1 METCNLIKPTRHGKE
16 SLGKGIQSKPAKGIS
31 GNSKLTCL
39 SGDDTKLGTDHTK
52 AEIYE
57 SSNNFSV
64 SSSISGGQMQSDSDL
79 EDDLFSLAEDNEICS
94 DSDDGAYFLTEESL
108 DEVLDASSKSSP
120 CTVVSFQ
127 ENNSLTYLDPG
138 TAQRSSEVPDPW
150 DKWEDVDL
158 ASCCIFDE
166 MPLETCDDE
175 KSSRPIDFV
184 SSSTD
189 EIDYATEFLT
199 GYSTLKQLLSADLP
213 DDCNDAN
220 SIWSILT
227 DKLLY
232 CQSDTSGSVRY
243 FSYDSL
249 KAKNAKQRFFD
260 AALNNE
266 PYAKAYLDSCNIEY
280 CDDEDLYRDQLYDAV
295 PIQKKNPNI
304 KTLNTAEATASK
316 NEPIKKLF
324 PQYVENKY
332 EDLEVHT
339 SYEFDPAK
347 SICATYLWTENVG
360 YPKEL
365 VTVTTYN
372 TEGYKLWFKQ
382 GSFPIGIDGEATAHL
397 LDDTP
402 IPVKTLIDSGASR
415 PILNK
420 HFYDG
425 HPFLHTY
432 PRYKIAT
439 RGMVFGNGTVLP
451 CNEAIVIM
459 VKFSGHVFQMI
470 CYLLECSKDYG
481 LYIGQKA
488 MYELEGGAD
497 FRNLL
502 FHFLMRS
509 LNLCAGETVKIMP
522 GQSKMVPL
530 CIDTNVMKGSSKLR
544 EKKLL
549 DIDLDRIENDNVIVN
564 LYKYK
569 KAFSLRDEIGL
580 CQSMEVELK
589 LKDESPFFI
598 RPFPI
603 KESDKDIVD
612 KEMRKGCLLGILK
625 KGMSSYSSPIMLI
638 PRKLTGIPRIVTDFR
653 HLNSRLVTL
662 QPSIPLVRDAMQI
675 LGASGYEILS
685 LADLRCIPYT

>member
-1 METCNLIKPTRHGKE
+1 MSAKGNPKFSCPTILSHSDNDSCVESDSREELFDSSLNTVNVSVNTELPMDPSCSPKEEEMDFLHFYGEMEDDDFHRMMSVDDLTYSIAFSDEVFDNGEWHTYAGLETCNLIKPTRHGKE

-52 AEIYE
+52 ADVYE
-57 SSNNFSV
+57 SSNNMSM
-64 SSSISGGQMQSDSDL
+64 SSSICENQIHSDSDL

-94 DSDDGAYFLTEESL
+94 DSDDGSYFSAEESL
-108 DEVLDASSKSSP
+108 EEVLDASSKSSP
-120 CTVVSFQ
+120 CTVVSCQ
-127 ENNSLTYLDPG
+127 ENNSLTDLDPG
-138 TAQRSSEVPDPW
+138 TAQRSSQVPDPW

-158 ASCCIFDE
+158 TSSCVFDE

-189 EIDYATEFLT
+189 EIDYATEFLR

-232 CQSDTSGSVRY
+232 CQSDISDSVTY

-249 KAKNAKQRFFD
+249 KAKSAKQRFFD

-266 PYAKAYLDSCNIEY
+266 PCSNKSYLDSCNIEY
-280 CDDEDLYRDQLYDAV
+280 CNSKDLYRDQLYDAV
-295 PIQKKNPNI
+295 PIPMKNPKI

-316 NEPIKKLF
+316 NVPTKKLF

-365 VTVTTYN
+365 VTATTYN

-382 GSFPIGIDGEATAHL
+382 GRFPIGIDGEATAHL

-402 IPVKTLIDSGASR
+402 IPVKTLIDSGSSR

-420 HFYDG
+420 HFYDA

-432 PRYKIAT
+432 PRYK
-439 RGMVFGNGTVLP
+439 
-451 CNEAIVIM
+451 
-459 VKFSGHVFQMI
+459 
-470 CYLLECSKDYG
+470 
-481 LYIGQKA
+481 
-488 MYELEGGAD
+488 
-497 FRNLL
+497 
-502 FHFLMRS
+502 
-509 LNLCAGETVKIMP
+509 
-522 GQSKMVPL
+522 
-530 CIDTNVMKGSSKLR
+530 
-544 EKKLL
+544 
-549 DIDLDRIENDNVIVN
+549 
-564 LYKYK
+564 
-569 KAFSLRDEIGL
+569 
-580 CQSMEVELK
+580 
-589 LKDESPFFI
+589 
-598 RPFPI
+598 
-603 KESDKDIVD
+603 
-612 KEMRKGCLLGILK
+612 
-625 KGMSSYSSPIMLI
+625 
-638 PRKLTGIPRIVTDFR
+638 
-653 HLNSRLVTL
+653 
-662 QPSIPLVRDAMQI
+662 
-675 LGASGYEILS
+675 
-685 LADLRCIPYT
+685 